1 MGEDKAQQM
10 IKNEET
16 DTYTSM
22 YAGFWAQKIDRSAYF
37 HWRVK
42 FAMFKF
48 WNLGLIFPVDC
59 DRILNDM

>member
-37 HWRVK
+37 H
-42 FAMFKF
+42 
-48 WNLGLIFPVDC
+48 
-59 DRILNDM
+59 